1 MPQVL
6 TQNGQDTCSAVQEED
21 SSAAAQL
28 LASFAKSQTRQGRS
42 PETIATYGRLLREAV
57 AWLADEGLTVRDA
70 SLRDFERFQVYLKR
84 DRNLSAGRCQLYV
97 AVLRSFYKWCDD
109 ERLIL
114 TNPTECLRYPKSP
127 KRLNKDVLTPAELR
141 RMLEYA
147 ATMQPWMHMVV
158 RLLVLSGLR
167 YGEVIGLNLQDID
180 LPSREIIIRKSKGNK
195 QRLVFIDKTT
205 RTVLAAY
212 LVQTRPRHA
221 GDDQVALLV
230 DKHGKR
236 LNRYKVYG
244 AASRCAQHAR
254 IQKKI
259 GPHSLRRT
267 FATLMT
273 SPEIGASAH
282 GMNLKVVAEL
292 LGHARLGTTAKYA
305 QVTPTALATAY
316 HLAHPLGH
324 NTGESTESDDEA

>member
-1 MPQVL
+1 MSQAL
-6 TQNGQDTCSAVQEED
+6 TKNGQDTCSAVQEES
-21 SSAAAQL
+21 SSADARL

-147 ATMQPWMHMVV
+147 AKMQPWMHTAV
-158 RLLVLSGLR
+158 RLCVLSGLR
-167 YGEVIGLNLQDID
+167 AGEVVGLDLQDID
-180 LPSREIIIRKSKGNK
+180 LPSREIIVRKSKGNK
-195 QRLVFIDKTT
+195 QRLVFFDKTT
-205 RTVLAAY
+205 RPVLAVY
-212 LVQTRPRHA
+212 LVQARPLHA
-221 GDDQVALLV
+221 AEDQLALLV
-230 DKHGKR
+230 GQDGER
-236 LNRYKVYG
+236 LNRDKIYNAVR
-244 AASRCAQHAR
+244 RCARHAR

-259 GPHSLRRT
+259 GSHSLRRT

-305 QVTPTALATAY
+305 QVTPTSLATAY

-324 NTGESTESDDEA
+324 SVYDSKESDDEA